1 MENECKYVCS
11 RGILKSCDI
20 FSARPISS
28 IKQLIEY
35 DFSKCMRGQNDNV
48 PQTVY
53 ICSSALWHFVNV
65 LLPVFP
71 YKIVLVTG
79 DCDETCWT
87 DLFANYEAF
96 VKFIENDKIIHWF
109 SQNCIVDHKKITRI
123 PIGLDY
129 HTMSNGPTKWG
140 PKLNPIEQETILNNI
155 QRVPFWERTYK
166 CYSNF
171 HFFTTTKYGYDR
183 VDAIKEIP
191 SKLVYYE
198 PTHVIRETS
207 WTNQSKYAFVI
218 SPHGGGFDCHRLWE
232 ALALGCIAIV
242 KTSGIDRL
250 YDDLPVLIVKEW
262 SDINKKM
269 LRATMDRFKT
279 RKFNY
284 DKLLLSYWM
293 NEIKSMSASAKLA
306 PATLVNA
313 PQDN

>member
-1 MENECKYVCS
+1 
-11 RGILKSCDI
+11 
-20 FSARPISS
+20 
-28 IKQLIEY
+28 
-35 DFSKCMRGQNDNV
+35 
-48 PQTVY
+48 
-53 ICSSALWHFVNV
+53 
-65 LLPVFP
+65 
-71 YKIVLVTG
+71 
-79 DCDETCWT
+79 
-87 DLFANYEAF
+87 
-96 VKFIENDKIIHWF
+96 
-109 SQNCIVDHKKITRI
+109 
-123 PIGLDY
+123 
-129 HTMSNGPTKWG
+129 
-140 PKLNPIEQETILNNI
+140 
-155 QRVPFWERTYK
+155 
-166 CYSNF
+166 
-171 HFFTTTKYGYDR
+171 